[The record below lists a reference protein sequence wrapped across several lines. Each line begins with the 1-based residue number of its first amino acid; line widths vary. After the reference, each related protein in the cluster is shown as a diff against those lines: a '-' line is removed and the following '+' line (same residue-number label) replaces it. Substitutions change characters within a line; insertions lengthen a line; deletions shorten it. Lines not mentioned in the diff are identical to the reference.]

1 MRESVKQPRIL
12 LAFAGVLALLATLA
26 LGAAT
31 MRPTEAT
38 WQDTVHGES
47 VFGADPAGIKSYAR
61 AISGNGVIKRPITSD
76 PIGPARAVAN
86 PANRSASARLA
97 YDDSGAFDVLPLEM
111 SGNACAGVGAQ
122 QAANCGATATVPPA
136 GSFAKSDV
144 RNLKLWAAG
153 IRGVQNVTFES
164 SPSQAPITAT
174 ATCVPGQIGQPR
186 VSSGGPIL
194 LRGRTPLH
202 LPPANRQTSAT
213 DRGFLSHNISGVLQ
227 VHQSQG
233 PGWAKVEVRL
243 HVENVYPLSDW
254 TLHVVLA
261 SAECGIAQDMPAE
274 PQRPTTARPEA
285 LPVAPNQ
292 PATATFAS
300 RTALRVSPEVEPTVE
315 PTTVL
320 PTEDSSAI
328 DGDTPESEL
337 PTLDDAASDESDRE
351 TADTSAATTTTSA
364 TPSRTT
370 SAPAT
375 TTADATSTTST
386 QEPSE
391 SGTTVPGT
399 SEPASSESSVPTEE
413 ATPETTEQ
421 TAVAEGPQD
430 PKSVRVGRE
439 FAIVNRDGVE
449 LGTAKVED
457 IVRTPS
463 CGVELTLSITTS
475 AEAGPDRWTS
485 VAADDF
491 AEVRAGGSTRE
502 ATTLNSD
509 CEQAANSTTTP
520 LSPGR
525 DYEIVIA
532 FQLDDSAQQ
541 AMLRPDG
548 TAGWI
553 FDLPPLTTVAVTTS
567 PSAAPTTGESAT
579 TPTGTELTTTDVAEA

>member
-1 MRESVKQPRIL
+1 MRESIKQPRIL
-12 LAFAGVLALLATLA
+12 LALAGVLALLATLT

-38 WQDTVHGES
+38 WQDTVNGQS

-76 PIGPARAVAN
+76 AIGPARAVAN
-86 PANRSASARLA
+86 PATRSASARLA

-122 QAANCGATATVPPA
+122 QAASCGATATVPPA

-164 SPSQAPITAT
+164 SSTQAPITAT
-174 ATCVPGQIGQPR
+174 ATCVAGQTIEPR
-186 VSSGGPIL
+186 VSAGGPIL
-194 LRGRTPLH
+194 LRGRTPLY

-227 VHQSQG
+227 VHQAQG

-274 PQRPTTARPEA
+274 SPRPTTARPKSLTE
-285 LPVAPNQ
+285 APNQ

-300 RTALRVSPEVEPTVE
+300 RTALRMSPEVEPTVE
-315 PTTVL
+315 STTVL

-337 PTLDDAASDESDRE
+337 PTLDDAASDRE
-351 TADTSAATTTTSA
+351 TADNSAATTTTSA
-364 TPSRTT
+364 TPSPTT
-370 SAPAT
+370 STSAT
-375 TTADATSTTST
+375 TTADATSTTSKP
-386 QEPSE
+386 ESSE
-391 SGTTVPGT
+391 SSTTVPGT

-413 ATPETTEQ
+413 AAPETTEQ

-430 PKSVRVGRE
+430 PEAVRVGQE
-439 FAIVNRDGVE
+439 FAVINREGVE
-449 LGTAKVED
+449 LGIARIDD
-457 IVRTPS
+457 IVRTPG
-463 CGVELTLSITTS
+463 CGVELALSIRTS
-475 AEAGPDRWTS
+475 SEAGPERWAS
-485 VAADDF
+485 IGPRDF

-502 ATTLNSD
+502 ATKLNSD
-509 CEQAANSTTTP
+509 CAQAANSTTTA

-525 DYEIVIA
+525 GYEIVIA

-553 FDLPPLTTVAVTTS
+553 FDLPPLPRVSVTTS
-567 PSAAPTTGESAT
+567 PSSPATTESPTPDASAPTVESSV
-579 TPTGTELTTTDVAEA
+579 PTAEA

>member
-61 AISGNGVIKRPITSD
+61 SIAGLGVLERQITLSNTNS
-76 PIGPARAVAN
+76 ARALATPGQPN
-86 PANRSASARLA
+86 ASTALTHSDA
-97 YDDSGAFDVLPLEM
+97 GALGALPLEM
-111 SGNACAGVGAQ
+111 AGKS
-122 QAANCGATATVPPA
+122 CATVGERSSSACPAAATLPA
-136 GSFAKSDV
+136 GTSFASSEVSRV
-144 RNLKLWAAG
+144 RLSGTRPFVAYA
-153 IRGVQNVTFES
+153 S
-164 SPSQAPITAT
+164 SSTQKPITAT
-174 ATCVPGQIGQPR
+174 AQCEPGKAG
-186 VSSGGPIL
+186 VATVTAGGPII
-194 LRGRTPLH
+194 LREDTPLY
-202 LPPANRQTSAT
+202 LPPANKQTTAT
-213 DRGFLSHNISGVLQ
+213 HQATWLTGVTGTLQ
-227 VHQSQG
+227 YHRSSG
-233 PGWAKVEVRL
+233 PGWAKAEARL
-243 HVENVYPLSDW
+243 YVTSNVYFSDF
-254 TLHVVLA
+254 TFHVTLA
-261 SAECGIAQDMPAE
+261 SAECGLGRDTPAE

-292 PATATFAS
+292 PATAAFAS
-300 RTALRVSPEVEPTVE
+300 RTALRMSPEVEPTVE
-315 PTTVL
+315 STTVL

-337 PTLDDAASDESDRE
+337 PTLDDAASDRE
-351 TADTSAATTTTSA
+351 TADNSAATTTTTA

-375 TTADATSTTST
+375 TTADATSTTSKP
-386 QEPSE
+386 ESSE
-391 SGTTVPGT
+391 SSTTVPGT

-430 PKSVRVGRE
+430 PESVRVGRE

-457 IVRTPS
+457 IVRTPG

-485 VAADDF
+485 VAPDDF

-509 CEQAANSTTTP
+509 CEQAARSTTTP

-532 FQLDDSAQQ
+532 FQLDDSARQ

-553 FDLPPLTTVAVTTS
+553 FDLPALTTVTVPTS

-579 TPTGTELTTTDVAEA
+579 TPTGTKLTTTAIAEA

>member
-86 PANRSASARLA
+86 PTNRSDSARLA

-122 QAANCGATATVPPA
+122 QAASCGATATVPPA

-164 SPSQAPITAT
+164 SSSQAPITAT
-174 ATCVPGQIGQPR
+174 ATCVAGQTIEPR
-186 VSSGGPIL
+186 VSAGGPIL
-194 LRGRTPLH
+194 LRGRTPLY

-274 PQRPTTARPEA
+274 SPRPTTARPKA
-285 LPVAPNQ
+285 LAEAPNQ

-300 RTALRVSPEVEPTVE
+300 RTALRMTPEVEPTVE
-315 PTTVL
+315 STTVL
-320 PTEDSSAI
+320 PTEDRSAI
-328 DGDTPESEL
+328 GGRTPESEL
-337 PTLDDAASDESDRE
+337 PTLDDAANDESARE
-351 TADTSAATTTTSA
+351 TDEDSGVATTTGA
-364 TPSRTT
+364 TPSPTT
-370 SAPAT
+370 STPAK
-375 TTADATSTTST
+375 TTATATSTTSEH
-386 QEPSE
+386 EPSE
-391 SGTTVPGT
+391 SQSSTTASGT
-399 SEPASSESSVPTEE
+399 SEPATSESPD
-413 ATPETTEQ
+413 P
-421 TAVAEGPQD
+421 TAVAEPTEQSAVPEGPQQ
-430 PKSVRVGRE
+430 PESVRVGRE
-439 FAIVNRDGVE
+439 FTVVNRDGVE
-449 LGTAKVED
+449 LGRAKVED
-457 IVRTPS
+457 IVRTPG

-475 AEAGPDRWTS
+475 AEAGPDRWAS
-485 VAADDF
+485 VGPDDF
-491 AEVRAGGSTRE
+491 AEVRAGETTRG
-502 ATTLNSD
+502 ATRLSSD
-509 CEQAANSTTTP
+509 CEHAADSRTTD

-532 FQLDDSAQQ
+532 FQLDDSAQR
-541 AMLRPDG
+541 AMLQPDG

-553 FDLPPLTTVAVTTS
+553 FDLPPLTRVT
-567 PSAAPTTGESAT
+567 AT
-579 TPTGTELTTTDVAEA
+579 TEA